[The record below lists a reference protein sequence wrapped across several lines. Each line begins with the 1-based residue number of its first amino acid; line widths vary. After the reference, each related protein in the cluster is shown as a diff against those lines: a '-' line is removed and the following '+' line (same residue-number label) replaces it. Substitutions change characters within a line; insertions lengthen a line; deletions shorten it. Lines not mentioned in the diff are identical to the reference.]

1 MAKKY
6 FDNLHF
12 RDANETIYVQ
22 DSEARE
28 EISNL
33 NKQTDDLNNFKKIT
47 ESNDTILI
55 GDSYAVK
62 SVVGNNTWQD
72 VFEQCTGFKCYK
84 YSQGSIGFIG
94 ITTNTFLTYLNKAI
108 NDITD
113 KKSVKNVIV
122 CGGAN
127 DINKDEASLLNAI
140 SKFVQTAKQNFV
152 NAKIYVGCIGNFVNS
167 YNKHEQIFV
176 TKNIYK
182 KCVKYGAN
190 YLSGVSFPMTDNS
203 NYIPG
208 DATHPNT
215 NGCIEIGEAVAQS
228 LKNGIYTANKYRK
241 VVIKPSGIASSFSGG
256 NEFIVR
262 QFTNNYTACTQIIGA
277 YNIGT
282 GIHISLNAIR
292 TVDGNDLYE
301 IATIENALA
310 LGGLGAQNCC
320 SMYVRL
326 MQSSTPYPID
336 VYPCIVSLVDN
347 KLYLKI
353 INKASASEFSTPI
366 KNVSRIDLLFNGV
379 IVSTNF

>member
-1 MAKKY
+1 MAKQY
-6 FDNLHF
+6 FDNVYF
-12 RDANETIYVQ
+12 KDANEKIYVK

-28 EISNL
+28 EISDL
-33 NKQTDDLNNFKKIT
+33 SIQTDALNNFKKIT

-113 KKSVKNVIV
+113 KKAVKNVIV

-127 DINKDEASLLNAI
+127 DIGKDETTLLSAI
-140 SKFVQTAKQNFV
+140 SQFVQTAKQNFV

-176 TKNIYK
+176 IKNIYK

-190 YLSGVSFPMTDNS
+190 YLNGVSFPMTDNS

-208 DATHPNT
+208 DATHPNA
-215 NGCIEIGEAVAQS
+215 NGCIEIGYAVAQS
-228 LKNGIYTANKYRK
+228 LKNGIYTANKYRNL
-241 VVIKPSGIASSFSGG
+241 VVKPSGIATSFSGG
-256 NEFIVR
+256 NNFTVR
-262 QFTNNYTACTQIIGA
+262 QFTNNYIAITQIIGA

-282 GIHISLNAIR
+282 GIHITLKEIR
-292 TVDGNDLYE
+292 TVEGNDLYE
-301 IATIENALA
+301 VAELENCLA
-310 LGGLGAQNCC
+310 LGGLGGQTCC

-326 MQSSTPYPID
+326 MQTSTPYPID

-347 KLYLKI
+347 KIYLKV
-353 INKASASEFSTPI
+353 INKASNSEFSTPI
-366 KNVSRIDLLFNGV
+366 KNVSRIDLLYNGV
-379 IVSTNF
+379 IPAPNF